1 MRKEAL
7 TPMPSPFADVTR
19 PPPRYHLGLVVLFAT
34 LVVATSFSAKA
45 DFSGKVVGVSDGDTI
60 TVLNGRV
67 QVKVRLVEI
76 DAPEK
81 AQPFGNRSKQA
92 LSTLIHGQEVHV
104 VEKLTD
110 RYGRTLGKVYRG
122 NLDVNAEMV
131 RVGMAWVY
139 RKYAS
144 KKSPLFAVEAAARQA
159 RVGLWTDKDPIA
171 PWEWRKSK

>member
-1 MRKEAL
+1 MSSR
-7 TPMPSPFADVTR
+7 
-19 PPPRYHLGLVVLFAT
+19 RYHIGLVVLFAT
-34 LVVATSFSAKA
+34 FAAAISFSARA

-60 TVLNGRV
+60 TVLNGRL
-67 QVKVRLVEI
+67 QVKVRLVDI

-92 LSTLIHGQEVHV
+92 LLNLVRGQDVHV
-104 VEKLTD
+104 VEKSKD
-110 RYGRTLGKVYRG
+110 RYGRMLGKIYRG

-131 RVGMAWVY
+131 RLGMAWVY
-139 RKYAS
+139 RKHAS